1 MHYLGTEIHVS
12 KNTPKLKKKKEKNT
26 TDTAYEI
33 QESNLKGQNTELK
46 QTVSVNW
53 KLLT

>member
-12 KNTPKLKKKKEKNT
+12 KNTPKLKKEKNT

-46 QTVSVNW
+46 QTVSAN
-53 KLLT
+53 

>member
-12 KNTPKLKKKKEKNT
+12 KNTPKLKIKKKEKNT

-33 QESNLKGQNTELK
+33 LESNLTGQNTELK
-46 QTVSVNW
+46 QTVSAN
-53 KLLT
+53 

>member
-1 MHYLGTEIHVS
+1 MS
-12 KNTPKLKKKKEKNT
+12 QKTPRKFKKKKEKNT

-46 QTVSVNW
+46 QTVSAN
-53 KLLT
+53 

>member
-1 MHYLGTEIHVS
+1 MHYSGTEIHVS

-46 QTVSVNW
+46 QTVSVN
-53 KLLT
+53 